1 MARLCDTNLC
11 SGCSA
16 CAAVCPHACITMVRD
31 EEGFRRPRVDA
42 ARCVECGLCSKACP
56 VLSAPETHP
65 MPTAYA
71 AKNRDGAVRELS
83 TSGGVFTLLA
93 RHTLEQ
99 GGVVFGAA
107 YDADFKVEHRMVETP
122 EMLSALRGA
131 KYAQSDPGDTF
142 RQVQEQLARGRKV
155 LFSGTPCQTAGLRAF
170 LGKEHPDLLL
180 VDLVCHGVPSPA
192 VWEHYLAY
200 KSEQI
205 CDGHRPATVNL
216 RCKDSG
222 WSTYSVD
229 IRWPYGRNYLASN
242 RQDPYIRAF
251 VGDLCL
257 RPSCHRC
264 SFKGLTRVSDF
275 TLGDYWGVWDQL
287 PAMND
292 NRGTSIVLVHSEKAR
307 ALWQELAPAM
317 QVQQVDA
324 RRCMEQN
331 PAALQSAKYDAENR
345 SIFLLRYANE
355 DFASL
360 VDELLPKPSAAGDLA
375 HRMAGKLKR
384 LLKF

>member
-11 SGCSA
+11 SGCTA
-16 CAAVCPHACITMVRD
+16 CAAACPHDCITMVQD
-31 EEGFRRPRVDA
+31 PEGFRRPKVDTV
-42 ARCVECGLCSKACP
+42 RCVECGLCAKVCP
-56 VLSAPETHP
+56 VLSAPDTHP
-65 MPTAYA
+65 IPDAFA
-71 AKNRDGAVRELS
+71 ARNKDNSVRELS

-99 GGVVFGAA
+99 GGAVFGAA

-122 EMLSALRGA
+122 EMLTTFRGA
-131 KYAQSDPGDTF
+131 KYAQSDLGDTF
-142 RQVQEQLARGRKV
+142 RRVKEQLALGRKV
-155 LFSGTPCQTAGLRAF
+155 LFSGTPCQVAGLRSY
-170 LGKEHPDLLL
+170 LGKEDPNLLL

-192 VWEHYLAY
+192 VWERYLAY

-205 CDGHRPATVNL
+205 SDGHRPITVNL

-264 SFKGLTRVSDF
+264 SCKGLTRCADI
-275 TLGDYWGVWDQL
+275 TLGDYWGVWDQV
-287 PAMND
+287 PSMSD
-292 NRGTSIVLVHSEKAR
+292 NKGTSIVLVHSEKAL

-317 QVQQVDA
+317 QTQQVDA

-331 PAALQSAKYDAENR
+331 PAALQSAKYDEENR
-345 SIFLLRYANE
+345 STFLHRYRDE
-355 DFASL
+355 DFSAL
-360 VDELLPKPSAAGDLA
+360 VDELLPKPNAAGDLA
-375 HRMAGKLKR
+375 LRMAGKLKR